1 MFKAARFISLCR
13 SVSQT
18 QKHLENS
25 YGNYK
30 ADLGLFS
37 NQRPDLLV
45 ERIILLLGAQ
55 TGGRYFF
62 FRYLFRKHIQTN
74 NHNKTI
80 QNWKFLYLRM

>member
-13 SVSQT
+13 LVSQT
-18 QKHLENS
+18 EKHLENS

-30 ADLGLFS
+30 TDLGLFS

-62 FRYLFRKHIQTN
+62 SDIYFANTYKQM
-74 NHNKTI
+74 TI
-80 QNWKFLYLRM
+80 IKLYKIANFFI

>member
-62 FRYLFRKHIQTN
+62 FSDIYFANTYKQI
-74 NHNKTI
+74 TI
-80 QNWKFLYLRM
+80 IKLYKIANFFI